1 MTSRV
6 SPRQLLSPP
15 PTPSSGRY
23 LVSSRR
29 RNPQLHLCARIKF
42 TPDRQLASHQLGAFA
57 HAPQTVVS
65 GASLLIKMPR
75 LNALPIISDPQPKLT
90 LVISD
95 FHLDSPR
102 LCVLEGIAQRLA
114 CNRVRFAGR
123 EFSSQSAYRQR
134 NIVGHCRR
142 GAQPLDGIP
151 AFGDRFRGLIDR
163 AVEASFGFLRMLGQQ
178 IRRRLKS
185 QQKSLKALKQ
195 SVVQFPRDTGAL
207 TDALF

>member
-6 SPRQLLSPP
+6 SPRQLLSQP

-90 LVISD
+90 LGSI
-95 FHLDSPR
+95 
-102 LCVLEGIAQRLA
+102 
-114 CNRVRFAGR
+114 RVRFAGR